1 MKQENQPK
9 DDTEITDNLDP
20 AEKDARWLRRWYP
33 LSLVSKIAFIVFSL
47 IFLTI
52 IGGYYTIGTHW
63 GTQRLLQA
71 ISQQTGIQL
80 KVGNGNLRDGL
91 WIYDLLIADTEKT
104 NFTKVTVDKAF
115 VKIGWRALI
124 SKEVHLRQAV
134 VGDVVVQFNK
144 PSENSDEPFDYPTIA
159 LPFNLRLDD
168 TVANLVRYQ
177 HRDELTLD
185 FKRADIQDFTWQH
198 AKLTVGKGKLDY
210 GDLFSLT
217 NVTGYIDLQKDY
229 PVQADADITIHSLT
243 DVYFDDIQAKF
254 TGSLKSAQA
263 TVTTYYNKGKVT
275 GTLTAQPLEKNVPF
289 TANLAWQDLKLPYA
303 VSQNIHLKQGVGK
316 ASGTIDDIQ
325 LDIDTK
331 LTANDIPDGRYRG
344 QANVNTKQLTI
355 KKLVASLPQGE
366 ITTTGDINWEDRA
379 KLILSNKTENFD
391 VKPLLPKDIAPYLPN
406 KINGKL
412 DFNLWVS
419 TDEQPLKIQTKL
431 QQSNGEIV
439 NATISQMQ
447 GDNQPYHIDTDW
459 QNFNRQNIPN
469 IGEIISTSGKASIK
483 YQPADNKQ
491 SDNLQ
496 VRLHSDIDKLNIAPK
511 GNYQIKLNKIAEKI
525 TIQDF
530 VYQGIAGQ
538 LSGNGNLQLAHKKQP
553 LTWQLDVNANQF
565 LLNNVLDN
573 VPLQNL
579 TGKLSANGH
588 LQNLKQNKTLAID
601 RHAIQIHN
609 VDMTADLIG
618 EKDSKKS
625 LKLLGNG
632 KVQVDLANNDLH
644 HLTAKF
650 DGNLNAQDMPNGK
663 LLLDISGN
671 TKQLSIN
678 NFSHQGETGGIS
690 AKGKVDL
697 TQGVAW
703 QIDANMKQ
711 FDASFFAPNLPSRLT
726 GDIITDGFWRDTQ
739 QWIHIQKMDIAGLL
753 KNQNLT
759 AKGKLTAKFHLPKD
773 LSTVNHLFTE
783 QKFDK
788 ARTLIDQLQADD
800 VVLTWGKNRL
810 TATGN
815 QQQLVTSVDVSTLN
829 QLVEN
834 LRGTIKGGIVLK
846 QSSGQNLPD
855 IYVDL
860 TGQGMSMP
868 NFTALDVKATGKLMN
883 LAKLPS
889 QLQVSATGLNIANQT
904 LRDISLNFNGTQ
916 NQHLL
921 DFKIESSRGN
931 LQASLKGAIDL
942 QKQQWQGVL
951 GNGQIGTKFAKLQQI
966 QPTQMLV
973 NWQKFNVELANHCWQ
988 MAGQKGKLCLKENL
1002 KISDNLGKIN
1012 VNVQQID
1019 SQIFAVVL
1027 PKDIAWSGNLNG
1039 NALINW
1045 QKNQKPTVNA
1055 SFYSDNG
1062 VVGTAP
1068 QTPDEIA
1075 TTIAYDRVSV
1085 IARTVQEGLKLRA
1098 DVKTSQ
1104 GSGNGYL
1111 DATINPYQSNKP
1123 INGTLVFEDINLAV
1137 LKPFFPAFEQ
1147 FSGTGLVAGK
1157 IGGTL
1162 NKPNFVGDIEIQQG
1176 VLSVLGLPMKFAD
1189 LEILTHVEGNQA
1201 KVTGTFNTAG
1211 DGKGMITGT
1220 ADWTK
1225 EFQVKLKVQGDKL
1238 LLNQPPLVSADVNP
1252 EFDILVKPLQR
1263 YVNVVGVI
1271 DIPRAVIRPPEASEN
1286 VVVKS
1291 SDVNVIDRRLA
1302 GQIDDVLKVSQPW
1315 HINAEIGI
1323 DLGANISFQGF
1334 GAKLPLAGALHLTQQ
1349 GQSSL
1354 KSQGVV
1360 QVAKRSK
1367 ADIFGQ
1373 SLNINFAQIRFNGAI
1388 SDPNLNIEAV
1398 KEIQGVTVGVQVRGK
1413 TSKPDIMVFNN
1424 GGLTE
1429 QQAKNALV
1437 TGSLNNTSEN
1447 TSNQEFVSRVNNT
1460 LAAAGLSLGL
1470 SGTRGLTNE
1479 IGRAFG
1485 LQSLTLDATGS
1496 SNDTEVSLTGYITPD
1511 LYIRYGV
1518 GVFNADHALSM
1529 RYQLTRR
1536 LYIEARSAVNNSVD
1550 LIYNW
1555 RF

>member
-1 MKQENQPK
+1 M
-9 DDTEITDNLDP
+9 
-20 AEKDARWLRRWYP
+20 
-33 LSLVSKIAFIVFSL
+33 
-47 IFLTI
+47 
-52 IGGYYTIGTHW
+52 
-63 GTQRLLQA
+63 
-71 ISQQTGIQL
+71 
-80 KVGNGNLRDGL
+80 
-91 WIYDLLIADTEKT
+91 
-104 NFTKVTVDKAF
+104 
-115 VKIGWRALI
+115 
-124 SKEVHLRQAV
+124 
-134 VGDVVVQFNK
+134 
-144 PSENSDEPFDYPTIA
+144 
-159 LPFNLRLDD
+159 
-168 TVANLVRYQ
+168 
-177 HRDELTLD
+177 
-185 FKRADIQDFTWQH
+185 
-198 AKLTVGKGKLDY
+198 
-210 GDLFSLT
+210 
-217 NVTGYIDLQKDY
+217 
-229 PVQADADITIHSLT
+229 
-243 DVYFDDIQAKF
+243 
-254 TGSLKSAQA
+254 
-263 TVTTYYNKGKVT
+263 
-275 GTLTAQPLEKNVPF
+275 
-289 TANLAWQDLKLPYA
+289 
-303 VSQNIHLKQGVGK
+303 
-316 ASGTIDDIQ
+316 
-325 LDIDTK
+325 
-331 LTANDIPDGRYRG
+331 
-344 QANVNTKQLTI
+344 
-355 KKLVASLPQGE
+355 
-366 ITTTGDINWEDRA
+366 
-379 KLILSNKTENFD
+379 
-391 VKPLLPKDIAPYLPN
+391 
-406 KINGKL
+406 
-412 DFNLWVS
+412 
-419 TDEQPLKIQTKL
+419 
-431 QQSNGEIV
+431 
-439 NATISQMQ
+439 
-447 GDNQPYHIDTDW
+447 
-459 QNFNRQNIPN
+459 
-469 IGEIISTSGKASIK
+469 
-483 YQPADNKQ
+483 
-491 SDNLQ
+491 
-496 VRLHSDIDKLNIAPK
+496 
-511 GNYQIKLNKIAEKI
+511 
-525 TIQDF
+525 
-530 VYQGIAGQ
+530 
-538 LSGNGNLQLAHKKQP
+538 
-553 LTWQLDVNANQF
+553 
-565 LLNNVLDN
+565 
-573 VPLQNL
+573 
-579 TGKLSANGH
+579 
-588 LQNLKQNKTLAID
+588 
-601 RHAIQIHN
+601 
-609 VDMTADLIG
+609 
-618 EKDSKKS
+618 
-625 LKLLGNG
+625 
-632 KVQVDLANNDLH
+632 
-644 HLTAKF
+644 
-650 DGNLNAQDMPNGK
+650 
-663 LLLDISGN
+663 
-671 TKQLSIN
+671 
-678 NFSHQGETGGIS
+678 
-690 AKGKVDL
+690 
-697 TQGVAW
+697 
-703 QIDANMKQ
+703 
-711 FDASFFAPNLPSRLT
+711 
-726 GDIITDGFWRDTQ
+726 
-739 QWIHIQKMDIAGLL
+739 
-753 KNQNLT
+753 
-759 AKGKLTAKFHLPKD
+759 
-773 LSTVNHLFTE
+773 
-783 QKFDK
+783 
-788 ARTLIDQLQADD
+788 
-800 VVLTWGKNRL
+800 
-810 TATGN
+810 
-815 QQQLVTSVDVSTLN
+815 
-829 QLVEN
+829 
-834 LRGTIKGGIVLK
+834 LK

-860 TGQGMSMP
+860 TGQGMTMP

-988 MAGQKGKLCLKENL
+988 MAGQKGKLCLKENV
-1002 KISDNLGKIN
+1002 KISDSLGKIN

-1085 IARTVQEGLKLRA
+1085 IARTVQDGLKLRA